1 MMHLVHRDIGG
12 FLTCYN
18 ISHSKTLYEEI
29 MLHCQKLYYIFLTFH
44 QPGVVACTCNVAT
57 YRLNLRTA

>member
-1 MMHLVHRDIGG
+1 MIWPKK
-12 FLTCYN
+12 
-18 ISHSKTLYEEI
+18 SHVRGLAAFYPKVKFNFYANKIVFFSLEN
-29 MLHCQKLYYIFLTFH
+29 